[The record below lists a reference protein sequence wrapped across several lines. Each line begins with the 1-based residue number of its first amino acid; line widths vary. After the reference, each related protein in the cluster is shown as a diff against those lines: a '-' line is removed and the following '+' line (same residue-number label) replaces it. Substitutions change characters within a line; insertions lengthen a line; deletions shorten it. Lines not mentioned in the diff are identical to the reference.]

1 MTVQSYCFKY
11 FQRSAIIHELLLVS
25 LLTLHSQ
32 LASFLQILYTLL
44 KITRLQGKCMIILGL
59 GVKKQNNV

>member
-1 MTVQSYCFKY
+1 MTVQSYCFEY